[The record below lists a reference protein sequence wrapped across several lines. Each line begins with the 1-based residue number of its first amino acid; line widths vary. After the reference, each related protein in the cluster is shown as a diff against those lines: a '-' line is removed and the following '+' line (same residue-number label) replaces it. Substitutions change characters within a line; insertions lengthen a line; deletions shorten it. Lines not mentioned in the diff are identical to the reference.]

1 MYCLNKKL
9 FSLRERAL
17 VESRLNAN
25 FEQGG
30 TLIDCVR
37 LGDQK

>member
-1 MYCLNKKL
+1 MCCLNKKL
-9 FSLRERAL
+9 FRLRERAL
-17 VESRLNAN
+17 VESRLDAK

-30 TLIDCVR
+30 TLINCVR